1 MNSREGL
8 GLKKSNTER
17 ATKIAAIKLTIIAAP
32 LIKPQEKATQSVVII
47 LPILR
52 ENKNNMHE
60 CL

>member
-17 ATKIAAIKLTIIAAP
+17 ATKIAAIKLVIIAAP
-32 LIKPQEKATQSVVII
+32 LIKPQEKATQSVIII

-52 ENKNNMHE
+52 ENKNNVHE